1 VYIYLPDDLL
11 RVELAYNTEPF
22 LEAHNVD
29 VKFIHFNANLQIH
42 ESKKMAKR
50 KWQKNG
56 QKKVFIYIYIYKYG
70 KNIY

>member
-1 VYIYLPDDLL
+1 LGPLLFQFFSSPFISRVYIYLPDDLL

-50 KWQKNG
+50 KCL
-56 QKKVFIYIYIYKYG
+56 YIYI
-70 KNIY
+70 